1 MNSAIQLAMLTV
13 VALLL
18 MEALAP
24 LIVAAIQDAAVSPP
38 RAIRALVVVFAATL
52 GGCQGLDS
60 GQSLVDSGQV
70 DDPGGD
76 TYCPI
81 DLVQQPE
88 WLTEW
93 LTEAPEPQAP
103 QDIWERMRSSFKL
116 QDTIGVNPRIER
128 HRQRFVSN
136 PTIIESA
143 CERGSLYIH
152 YVVERLEERNMPLEL
167 ALLPFIESSYNPFAY
182 SRSHAVGLWQFIP
195 STGKLFNLRQT
206 SWYDGRRDIT
216 ASTNAAMDY
225 LSYLHERFDGDWLL
239 ALAAYNAGEGTVSRA
254 IKRNRKLG
262 LPTDYWNLS
271 LPKETQNHVPKLL
284 ALSQLVMTPDAY
296 GINLNPIANKPY
308 FEQVAVNRRM
318 DLSHVAAMADIDEDE
333 LYLLNPAFKKR
344 ITVDGPHHLL
354 VPTDK
359 AELLVA
365 NLALMKP
372 QALVDRQADRVRT
385 GGQLTANTRK
395 EVSKLP
401 GNRLRVGQSLSIP
414 AQPGMQPDQPLVK
427 DVASHKE
434 APAPRSYR
442 VKAGDNLRQIA
453 KARQVEVKDLQRG
466 NQPSGKSALK
476 VGHPLTVQGGSAPTP
491 SSNRE
496 RQAIT
501 HYQVRKGDS
510 IYLIAKRF
518 KVTMQDLLRWN
529 PRGSHVLMPGHK
541 INVTAPI
548 DPAPLIA
555 IDR

>member
-1 MNSAIQLAMLTV
+1 MNIAIQLAMITV
-13 VALLL
+13 VALFL

-38 RAIRALVVVFAATL
+38 RAIQALVVVFAATL
-52 GGCQGLDS
+52 GGCQSLDS

-81 DLVQQPE
+81 GLVQQPE

-103 QDIWERMRSSFKL
+103 QDIWERMRSGFKL
-116 QDTIGVNPRIER
+116 QDEIGVNPRIER
-128 HRQRFVSN
+128 QRQRFVSN
-136 PTIIESA
+136 PADIESA
-143 CERGSLYIH
+143 CERGNLYIH

-167 ALLPFIESSYNPFAY
+167 ALLPVIESAYNPFAY
-182 SRSHAVGLWQFIP
+182 SHSHAVGLWQFIP
-195 STGKLFNLRQT
+195 STGKHFNLRQT

-216 ASTNAAMDY
+216 ASTNAALDY
-225 LSYLHERFDGDWLL
+225 LSRLHEMFDGDWLL
-239 ALAAYNAGEGTVSRA
+239 ALAAYNAGEGRVRRA

-262 LPTDYWNLS
+262 LPTDYWSLS
-271 LPKETQNHVPKLL
+271 LPKETQNHVPKFL

-344 ITVDGPHHLL
+344 ITLDGPQHLL

-365 NLALMKP
+365 SLALMKP
-372 QALVDRQADRVRT
+372 QALVDRQAYRLRT
-385 GGQLTANTRK
+385 GSHLAVNTLK
-395 EVSKLP
+395 EVSKRP
-401 GNRLRVGQSLSIP
+401 GNRLRVGQTLSIP
-414 AQPGMQPDQPLVK
+414 AQPGMQPDQPLFK
-427 DVASHKE
+427 DVASDKE

-453 KARQVEVKDLQRG
+453 KAHQVEVKDLQRW
-466 NQPSGKSALK
+466 NQLSGKSALK
-476 VGHPLTVQGGSAPTP
+476 VGQPLRLQGGSAPTP

-501 HYQVRKGDS
+501 HYKVRKGDS

-518 KVTMQDLLRWN
+518 KVAMQDLLRWN
-529 PRGSHVLMPGHK
+529 PRSSSHVLMPGQ
-541 INVTAPI
+541 T
-548 DPAPLIA
+548 LTLYLSE
-555 IDR
+555 R